1 MDIEEIEPEEG
12 RRVRRAMVSD
22 IFVRDWDSFRAAWK
36 PTDFIKGWND
46 LNNEEINAEIKK
58 KLLELYEDEKK
69 LCYLFPDSLKKTYH
83 DAFLEIVASN

>member
-46 LNNEEINAEIKK
+46 LNN
-58 KLLELYEDEKK
+58 
-69 LCYLFPDSLKKTYH
+69 
-83 DAFLEIVASN
+83 